1 MVIVLWCGA
10 NVTQASTLTEYQNAE
25 NEYLQAVISLATYSD
40 RIGQFARYAL
50 NEQGWDIVE
59 YQDKYQNAHARIILA
74 KKKDLSGAE
83 LYILAVPGTENLK
96 DAVIDLTFDKVY
108 FAGHNPAEFV
118 ENANKKN
125 VSNDLPKVHKGF
137 NKYTQAMFSEKM
149 LQLNEEYQEHIIH
162 LLKNNPQAK
171 VYLTGHSLGGAVATI
186 GAARLI
192 SMDIDPK
199 QIEVLTF
206 GAPAVG
212 NQAFADE
219 IGTKINL
226 KRVVLAGDGIVDSF
240 KVMVGGYVQFG
251 KEEKWKLASSVAKHP
266 HRILAYVDAAI
277 RNYYDKKAE
286 AENNNEL
293 YSPVEKNSK
302 GKEKVSIAKL
312 NIKAPLELTD
322 DFYYME
328 QVMADVYRNHLGSY
342 EFIAEAGQGVTEN
355 LDSAK
360 RQQSEFL
367 FIPELEIYNDK
378 TAKGKVYK
386 VQLTL
391 YVYNVV
397 KGTLERAFVYCNDTD
412 SFTPIEAVMYNN
424 INMLNDL
431 KDLKDL
437 K

>member
-1 MVIVLWCGA
+1 MGIVLWCGA

-50 NEQGWDIVE
+50 NEQGWDIIE

-108 FAGHNPAEFV
+108 FAGHNPTEFV

-149 LQLNEEYQEHIIH
+149 LQLNEEYQEHIIN

-251 KEEKWKLASSVAKHP
+251 KEEK
-266 HRILAYVDAAI
+266 
-277 RNYYDKKAE
+277 
-286 AENNNEL
+286 
-293 YSPVEKNSK
+293 
-302 GKEKVSIAKL
+302 
-312 NIKAPLELTD
+312 
-322 DFYYME
+322 
-328 QVMADVYRNHLGSY
+328 
-342 EFIAEAGQGVTEN
+342 
-355 LDSAK
+355 
-360 RQQSEFL
+360 
-367 FIPELEIYNDK
+367 
-378 TAKGKVYK
+378 
-386 VQLTL
+386 
-391 YVYNVV
+391 
-397 KGTLERAFVYCNDTD
+397 
-412 SFTPIEAVMYNN
+412 
-424 INMLNDL
+424 
-431 KDLKDL
+431 
-437 K
+437 